1 MNNVSF
7 SQAAI
12 PQNPAQSVPGARNP
26 KPRPNTTG
34 YNIANVRE
42 DFPILRQTVNGK
54 PLVYLDNAAT
64 TQKPKAVIE
73 CIRRVYENDFSN
85 VHRVVHTLSQRSTE
99 LFEDARETMQKFLNA
114 RHSHEIVFVRGTT
127 EAINLVAQSFGRSTL
142 KEGDEILITAME
154 HHSNIVPWQMLCE
167 QTGAKLKVAPIDR
180 TGELLLDDFE
190 KLLSPRTRLV
200 SVVHM
205 SNALGTINPVK
216 AIIELAHSR
225 DIPVLLDG
233 AQAAPHMVVD
243 VQDLDCDFYA
253 LSGHKLYGP
262 TGIGILY
269 GKEKWLEAMPPYQGG
284 GDMIRRVTFDK
295 TEYNTLPF
303 KFEAGTPNIVDAIAL
318 GAAVDYLQTIGMDVI
333 AEYENQLLQCATE
346 RVLEIPQLAIVGTAE
361 RKGAILSFTLE
372 RIHPHDIGTILDHL
386 GIAIRAGHHCAMPVM
401 DFFGVPA
408 TARASFGLY
417 NTFDEID
424 ILVDGIRKVIEVF
437 G

>member
-1 MNNVSF
+1 MNKVYA
-7 SQAAI
+7 SQAAM
-12 PQNPAQSVPGARNP
+12 PQNPAHSAPGTASLKAPSNVAGYDVAR
-26 KPRPNTTG
+26 
-34 YNIANVRE
+34 IRE
-42 DFPILRQTVNGK
+42 DFPILHQEVHGK
-54 PLVYLDNAAT
+54 PLVYLDNGAT
-64 TQKPKAVIE
+64 THKPKAVID
-73 CIRRVYENDFSN
+73 CIRRVYENDYSN
-85 VHRVVHTLSQRSTE
+85 VHRGVHTLSQRSTD
-99 LFEDARETMQKFLNA
+99 LFEAAREKMQKFLNA

-127 EAINLVAQSFGRSTL
+127 EAINLVAQSFGRSVL

-154 HHSNIVPWQMLCE
+154 HHSNIVPWQMVCE

-180 TGELLLDDFE
+180 NGDLQLDEFE
-190 KLLSPRTRLV
+190 RLLSPRTRLV

-225 DIPVLLDG
+225 EIPVLLDG
-233 AQAAPHMVVD
+233 AQAAPHMTVD

-262 TGIGILY
+262 TGIGVLY

-318 GAAVDYLQTIGMDVI
+318 GAAVDYLQTIGMDAI
-333 AEYENQLLQCATE
+333 AAYENQLLQYATE
-346 RVLEIPQLAIVGTAE
+346 RAFEIPQLTIVGTAE

-417 NTFDEID
+417 NTFEEID
-424 ILVDGIRKVIEVF
+424 ILMDGIRKVIEVF